1 MPFSTQNARSDG
13 PCDKNSRWRRY
24 TFTRHDFFK
33 PDDDGTKRVV
43 RFYHLPEEE
52 GLPDPVIYEAEDLV
66 LVAPPGQ
73 VPLVDTLNEQVDGFY
88 GLCEGYVLC
97 LFAWLFSFYVFI
109 IYIIAY

>member
-1 MPFSTQNARSDG
+1 MPFGTQNARSDG
-13 PCDKNSRWRRY
+13 PCDKNSRWRLY

-33 PDDDGTKRVV
+33 PDSDSTKRVV

-66 LVAPPGQ
+66 LVPPPGQ

-97 LFAWLFSFYVFI
+97 SLALLLRAKAVMYC
-109 IYIIAY
+109 